1 MSTASLKK
9 VLATE
14 SNMFTLDAL
23 PTFYPR
29 KKFHMVESC
38 KIVACFWIRSQGWP
52 PLQTGL
58 VTQSYPWFSGE
69 GCGRGYNIEVTFFP
83 GYQVLKQ
90 TWRNSNLW
98 QGGWSEKHISQVGGT
113 VYEEI
118 LQIL

>member
-9 VLATE
+9 LLATE

-23 PTFYPR
+23 PTLYPR

-90 TWRNSNLW
+90 TWRNGNLW
-98 QGGWSEKHISQVGGT
+98 QGGWSEKHISQVGCT